1 MIKKVLEQIEELVV
15 ELHTPDQDKVNEKYL
30 EFIDALGMF
39 LEEMGKKGYTVD
51 LSEDLNQIQQAMA
64 IKDYIRLSDILL
76 YTIRKDFENLQ
87 KECKD
92 L

>member
-1 MIKKVLEQIEELVV
+1 MVKKVLEKIDELVV
-15 ELHTPDQDKVNEKYL
+15 ELHTPDQNKVNEKYL
-30 EFIDALGMF
+30 EFIDTLGMF
-39 LEEMGKKGYTVD
+39 LDEMGKRGYTVD
-51 LSEDLNQIQQAMA
+51 LSKDLYQIQQAMV